1 MGMVGSVLKIRE
13 GGLKRL
19 SRFAEVSL
27 QMTSKARTGS
37 PCPLGLQAGLAEGLW
52 LRVEGV
58 GPVQSRFHCSGPGRL
73 LRHPS
78 GHPQPHQPS
87 PPTPSHISPCIIW
100 LQIHQLTPRQQTE
113 SRACGQQRSEGRCQY
128 RGRPPC
134 PEGRKVILTASPR
147 GSPRRGAFPVCC
159 RRAPL
164 TTPSWQSGTPR
175 LQFHFRHLQAYN

>member
-113 SRACGQQRSEGRCQY
+113 KAERAASSGR
-128 RGRPPC
+128 RGGVSTGKAPRLGLPRGLAVRITFLPSGHGGRP
-134 PEGRKVILTASPR
+134 L
-147 GSPRRGAFPVCC
+147 
-159 RRAPL
+159 
-164 TTPSWQSGTPR
+164 
-175 LQFHFRHLQAYN
+175 Y